1 MSYTSFYIAREENKY
16 IELLPAPLLREQ
28 DKLVF
33 MLKEWTTA
41 SAIQIRLLSPK
52 TWQDDKMFEKSY
64 KMDLQSYYYAIS
76 NVRIAA
82 RCATEHSTMPSTT
95 FILYYIDN
103 PLTIGSHTCAV

>member
-1 MSYTSFYIAREENKY
+1 
-16 IELLPAPLLREQ
+16 
-28 DKLVF
+28 

-52 TWQDDKMFEKSY
+52 TWQDDKMFERND
-64 KMDLQSYYYAIS
+64 KMDLQSYYYALS
-76 NVRIAA
+76 NVGIAA
-82 RCATEHSTMPSTT
+82 RCVTEHSTMPSTT